1 MNDLMKMLSEL
12 MSSEPAVSTRTQP
25 AGQSILDLMT
35 PDSVRYGSPANIK
48 YGEDEYATEPMDAVK
63 IRQALEQISK
73 SGDLSTAIGSDII
86 GLGMPF
92 NQKREGQFVVNRML
106 EKLGIGDAP
115 GGLVAYRTEGD
126 IRESVLPDKKNRDM
140 RKREGGFSK
149 EASSESAP
157 DTVAIFGNK
166 SASADPKQVEF
177 LLHELIHSG
186 EKEGSKMS
194 MTSKY
199 DSHNEEFKKVVD
211 KSLENPTLRD
221 LLIKAM
227 TGKNTDGNF
236 LDMITR

>member
-1 MNDLMKMLSEL
+1 MKMLSEL

-35 PDSVRYGSPANIK
+35 PASVRYGSPTNIK

-115 GGLVAYRTEGD
+115 GGLVAYRTEGG
-126 IRESVLPDKKNRDM
+126 IPENKVRGMFKK
-140 RKREGGFSK
+140 
-149 EASSESAP
+149 ASSESAP

-166 SASADPKQVEF
+166 SASANPNQAEF

-199 DSHNEEFKKVVD
+199 DSHNKEFKKAID
-211 KSLENPTLRD
+211 KTLQNRTLRD
-221 LLIKAM
+221 LLISAM

>member
-35 PDSVRYGSPANIK
+35 PASVRYGSPTNIK

-115 GGLVAYRTEGD
+115 GGLVAYRTEGG
-126 IRESVLPDKKNRDM
+126 IPENKVRGMFKK
-140 RKREGGFSK
+140 
-149 EASSESAP
+149 ASSESAP

-166 SASADPKQVEF
+166 SASANPNQAEF

-199 DSHNEEFKKVVD
+199 DSHNKEFKKAID
-211 KSLENPTLRD
+211 KTLQNRTLRD
-221 LLIKAM
+221 LLISAM

>member
-12 MSSEPAVSTRTQP
+12 MSSEPAVSSRTQP
-25 AGQSILDLMT
+25 SGQSILDLMT
-35 PDSVRYGSPANIK
+35 PDSVRYGSPTNIK
-48 YGEDEYATEPMDAVK
+48 YGEDEYSTEPMDAVK

-115 GGLVAYRTEGD
+115 GGVVAYRTEGG
-126 IRESVLPDKKNRDM
+126 IPENKVRGMFKK
-140 RKREGGFSK
+140 
-149 EASSESAP
+149 ASSESAP

-166 SASADPKQVEF
+166 SASANPNQAEF

-186 EKEGSKMS
+186 EKKGSKMS

-221 LLIKAM
+221 LLIRAM

>member
-12 MSSEPAVSTRTQP
+12 MSSEPAVSSRTQP
-25 AGQSILDLMT
+25 SGQSILDLMT
-35 PDSVRYGSPANIK
+35 PDSVRYGSPTNIK
-48 YGEDEYATEPMDAVK
+48 YGEDEYSTEPMDAVK

-115 GGLVAYRTEGD
+115 GGLVAYRTEGG
-126 IRESVLPDKKNRDM
+126 IPENKVRGMFKK
-140 RKREGGFSK
+140 
-149 EASSESAP
+149 ASSESAP

-166 SASADPKQVEF
+166 SASANPNQAEF

-221 LLIKAM
+221 LLIRAM

>member
-35 PDSVRYGSPANIK
+35 PASVRYGSPTNIK
-48 YGEDEYATEPMDAVK
+48 YGEDEYSAEPMDAVK

-115 GGLVAYRTEGD
+115 GGLVAYRTEGG
-126 IRESVLPDKKNRDM
+126 IPENKVRGMFKK
-140 RKREGGFSK
+140 
-149 EASSESAP
+149 ASSESAP

-166 SASADPKQVEF
+166 SASANPNQAEF

-221 LLIKAM
+221 LLIRAM

>member
-48 YGEDEYATEPMDAVK
+48 YGVDEYATEPMDAV
-63 IRQALEQISK
+63 
-73 SGDLSTAIGSDII
+73 T
-86 GLGMPF
+86 
-92 NQKREGQFVVNRML
+92 
-106 EKLGIGDAP
+106 
-115 GGLVAYRTEGD
+115 
-126 IRESVLPDKKNRDM
+126 
-140 RKREGGFSK
+140 
-149 EASSESAP
+149 
-157 DTVAIFGNK
+157 IFGNK
-166 SASADPKQVEF
+166 SASADPKQAEF

>member
-12 MSSEPAVSTRTQP
+12 MSSEPAVSSRTQP

-35 PDSVRYGSPANIK
+35 PASVRYGSPTNIK
-48 YGEDEYATEPMDAVK
+48 YGEDEYSTEPMDAVK

-115 GGLVAYRTEGD
+115 GGVVAYRTEGG
-126 IRESVLPDKKNRDM
+126 IPENKVRGMFKK
-140 RKREGGFSK
+140 
-149 EASSESAP
+149 ASSESAP

-166 SASADPKQVEF
+166 SASANPNQAEF

-199 DSHNEEFKKVVD
+199 DNHNEEFKKVVD

-221 LLIKAM
+221 LLIRAM

>member
-1 MNDLMKMLSEL
+1 
-12 MSSEPAVSTRTQP
+12 
-25 AGQSILDLMT
+25 
-35 PDSVRYGSPANIK
+35 
-48 YGEDEYATEPMDAVK
+48 MDAVK

-115 GGLVAYRTEGD
+115 GGLVAYRTEGG
-126 IRESVLPDKKNRDM
+126 IPENKVRGMFKK
-140 RKREGGFSK
+140 
-149 EASSESAP
+149 ASSESAP

-166 SASADPKQVEF
+166 SASANPNQAEF

-221 LLIKAM
+221 LLIRAM

-236 LDMITR
+236 LDMITM

>member
-12 MSSEPAVSTRTQP
+12 MSSEPAVSSRTQP
-25 AGQSILDLMT
+25 SGQSILDLMT
-35 PDSVRYGSPANIK
+35 PDSVRYGSPTNIK
-48 YGEDEYATEPMDAVK
+48 YGEDEYSTEPMDAVK

-115 GGLVAYRTEGD
+115 GGVVAYRTEGG
-126 IRESVLPDKKNRDM
+126 IPENKVRGMFKK
-140 RKREGGFSK
+140 
-149 EASSESAP
+149 ASSESAP

-221 LLIKAM
+221 LLIRAM